1 MNLKLWG
8 CVIMGVLVAHLCVI
22 MIVDNMRSAKAPK
35 PKVIEP
41 NFSTMTTTVRA
52 PDGQPLK
59 VVHEFTVETQIA
71 TPDLLKTLP
80 APPSPDAAQPEKM
93 VTPAPEN

>member
-1 MNLKLWG
+1 MNMKLWG

-22 MIVDNMRSAKAPK
+22 MILDNMRSSKEPVPK
-35 PKVIEP
+35 MIEP
-41 NFSTMTTTVRA
+41 NFSTSTMTVRA

-71 TPDLLKTLP
+71 TPEQLKKLP
-80 APPSPDAAQPEKM
+80 APPSPDETQPGK
-93 VTPAPEN
+93 VIAPAPAN

>member
-1 MNLKLWG
+1 MNMKLWG

-22 MIVDNMRSAKAPK
+22 MILDNMRSSKE
-35 PKVIEP
+35 PKVKMIEP
-41 NFSTMTTTVRA
+41 NFSTVTTTVRA

-71 TPDLLKTLP
+71 TPEQLKKLP
-80 APPSPDAAQPEKM
+80 APPSPDEIQSAK
-93 VTPAPEN
+93 VITPAPAN